1 MIRVMPG
8 LREQVFKRLELPEQL
23 HQRYGATKVAL
34 LPKISALKNP
44 SPQLVTT
51 AASYPLTVSF

>member
-1 MIRVMPG
+1 MIRVMLG

-34 LPKISALKNP
+34 LPKFLLSKTRHLN
-44 SPQLVTT
+44 SLR
-51 AASYPLTVSF
+51 PLRATPTVSF